1 MELQLD
7 RVTKQYGTKRAVDR
21 LNLSMKVG
29 VYGLL
34 GANGAGKT
42 TLMRLLCD
50 ILNPTSGEIRYDG
63 QNIHVMGEEYRS
75 LLGYLPQNF
84 GYYPEFTAEKFMLYM
99 AALKGLNRSFAQNR
113 TEELLRLVGLEK
125 ERRKKIKTFSGGMKR
140 RLGIAQAMLNEP
152 EILILDE
159 PTAGLDPKER
169 VRFRNLISSFSKDKI
184 VLLSTH
190 IVSDVEYIADKIFL
204 MKEGQILKEGT
215 PEEITAQMNGL
226 VWECEVDEKRAA
238 ELEYRYTIVNMK
250 KKNGAI
256 ELRIVSDTKP
266 DEAAISVDATL
277 EDMYLYY
284 FKEDGNDGVL
294 SFRRLWDV
302 N

>member
-7 RVTKQYGTKRAVDR
+7 RVTKQYGTKLAVDR
-21 LNLSMKVG
+21 MNLSMKAG

-50 ILNPTSGEIRYDG
+50 ILNPTSGEIRHDG

-99 AALKGLNRSFAQNR
+99 AALKGLNRSFAKNR

-125 ERRKKIKTFSGGMKR
+125 EHRKKIKTFSGGMKR

-190 IVSDVEYIADKIFL
+190 IVSDVEYIADEIFL

-226 VWECEVDEKRAA
+226 VWECEVDEKSAA
-238 ELEYRYTIVNMK
+238 ELECRHTIVNMK

-284 FKEDGNDGVL
+284 FKEDGNGAIME
-294 SFRRLWDV
+294 F
-302 N
+302 

>member
-34 GANGAGKT
+34 GANGAGET

-215 PEEITAQMNGL
+215 PEDITAQMNGL

-284 FKEDGNDGVL
+284 FKEDGNEAIME
-294 SFRRLWDV
+294 F
-302 N
+302 

>member
-7 RVTKQYGTKRAVDR
+7 RVTKQYGTKLAVDR
-21 LNLSMKVG
+21 MNLSMKAG

-169 VRFRNLISSFSKDKI
+169 VRFRNLISSFSKDEAIKRLYDSLHARATTSPHSSSDFTNKRSNNSI
-184 VLLSTH
+184 ASSLSGCTFNEINPSRSARINAKNRCEAVLYKGS
-190 IVSDVEYIADKIFL
+190 
-204 MKEGQILKEGT
+204 
-215 PEEITAQMNGL
+215 
-226 VWECEVDEKRAA
+226 EKS
-238 ELEYRYTIVNMK
+238 K
-250 KKNGAI
+250 
-256 ELRIVSDTKP
+256 
-266 DEAAISVDATL
+266 
-277 EDMYLYY
+277 
-284 FKEDGNDGVL
+284 
-294 SFRRLWDV
+294 
-302 N
+302 

>member
-63 QNIHVMGEEYRS
+63 QNIHAMGEEYRS

-284 FKEDGNDGVL
+284 FKEDGNEAIME
-294 SFRRLWDV
+294 F
-302 N
+302 

>member
-7 RVTKQYGTKRAVDR
+7 RVTKQYGTKLAVDR
-21 LNLSMKVG
+21 MNLSMKAG

-99 AALKGLNRSFAQNR
+99 AALKGLNRSFAKNR

-125 ERRKKIKTFSGGMKR
+125 EHRKKIKTFSGGMKR
-140 RLGIAQAMLNEP
+140 RLGI
-152 EILILDE
+152 E

-190 IVSDVEYIADKIFL
+190 IVSDVEYIADEIFL
-204 MKEGQILKEGT
+204 MKEGQILQEGT

-226 VWECEVDEKRAA
+226 VWECEVDEKRAI
-238 ELEYRYTIVNMK
+238 ELECRHTIVNMK

-284 FKEDGNDGVL
+284 FKEDGNGAIME
-294 SFRRLWDV
+294 F
-302 N
+302 

>member
-99 AALKGLNRSFAQNR
+99 AALKGLNR

-284 FKEDGNDGVL
+284 FKEDGNEAIME
-294 SFRRLWDV
+294 F
-302 N
+302 

>member
-99 AALKGLNRSFAQNR
+99 AALKGLNRSFAKNR

-125 ERRKKIKTFSGGMKR
+125 EHRKKIKTFSGGMKR

-204 MKEGQILKEGT
+204 MKGGQILKEGT

-284 FKEDGNDGVL
+284 FKEDGNEAIME
-294 SFRRLWDV
+294 F
-302 N
+302 

>member
-7 RVTKQYGTKRAVDR
+7 RVTKQYGTKLAVDR
-21 LNLSMKVG
+21 MNLSMKAG

-125 ERRKKIKTFSGGMKR
+125 EHRKKIKTFSGGMKR

-266 DEAAISVDATL
+266 DEAAISVDAAL

-284 FKEDGNDGVL
+284 FKEDGNEAIME
-294 SFRRLWDV
+294 F
-302 N
+302 